1 MSGVTRKIALLVPVS
16 LLLVG
21 ASASAQPF
29 RGRAVLVP
37 RAYVYAPFYD
47 PFWRYD
53 PYYPYAGY
61 PAGRPYADVRTQ
73 VTPKQAQVYVD
84 GFYAGVA
91 GDFDG
96 VFKRLHLTPGG
107 HAITLY
113 LDGYRTVTQDVYVR
127 PDATFKLNDTME
139 RLSAGQTSEP
149 PPPPVTRPGRFTA
162 RARQG

>member
-1 MSGVTRKIALLVPVS
+1 MTGVTNKVGLLVPM
-16 LLLVG
+16 LLLLLG
-21 ASASAQPF
+21 ASANAQPF
-29 RGRAVLVP
+29 RGRAFLVP
-37 RAYVYAPFYD
+37 RAYFYAPLYD
-47 PFWRYD
+47 PFWRYE
-53 PYYPYAGY
+53 PYYPYPGSAVGSAY
-61 PAGRPYADVRTQ
+61 GDVRTD

-96 VFKRLHLTPGG
+96 VFKRMHLAPGG

-113 LDGYRTVTQDVYVR
+113 LEGYRTVTQDVYVR

-139 RLSAGQTSEP
+139 RLSAGETSAP
-149 PPPPVTRPGRFTA
+149 PPPPVTREGRFTS